1 MERPFAR
8 IFGKKEVPPVLKG
21 TDDSGKE
28 LSDLIERREQLIT
41 AMEQDPH
48 PDDRHLLI
56 KIEEQIRARGGT
68 I

>member
-8 IFGKKEVPPVLKG
+8 IFGKKETPPAPKETHG
-21 TDDSGKE
+21 EE
-28 LSDLIERREQLIT
+28 LSSLMARREQLIT

-48 PDDRHLLI
+48 PDDRRLLI
-56 KIEEQIRARGGT
+56 QIEGQIREHGGT